1 MSNII
6 ELEERKCFDFFW
18 KEISHTDEGFGLIRD
33 NNVQRDMSSIAS
45 IGFGLAGIV
54 IGCERGYITKKEGE
68 ERAIRTLKTMYEN
81 AEEEHGFFY
90 HFLLMDTAKR
100 YRKCEASIIDTAI
113 LLMGALTVAQ
123 YFHGKTEEYFEK
135 IYDIVDWN
143 WYRNPKTNQFYMG
156 YNTEKQEF
164 FGAWDLY
171 AEQFMMYV
179 LGVVSKTHPVDASIF
194 YDCPLHKGGY
204 GPYQEIYHSH
214 SGSLFVY
221 QFSHAF
227 IDFRGKRDKRGI
239 DWFENS
245 VKATLANRQYC
256 IDNPEHKKSLHK
268 NAWGMTA
275 CDTPNGYSG
284 AIGCPPGFKN
294 NTTHTA
300 NGTVPP
306 CGSIGSIVFTP
317 KESIEAME
325 YFYQTFP
332 KLWGEYGFYDAYNLD
347 VTPEWYSDRVIG
359 IDKGISLVMI
369 ENYRSGLIW
378 QVVGENHY
386 IKRALEKLEIK

>member
-135 IYDIVDWN
+135 IYDRVDWN

-179 LGVVSKTHPVDASIF
+179 LGVVSKTHPVDASI
-194 YDCPLHKGGY
+194 
-204 GPYQEIYHSH
+204 
-214 SGSLFVY
+214 
-221 QFSHAF
+221 FSHAF

-378 QVVGENHY
+378 QVVGENHH